1 MNYIG
6 GVNKGELSR
15 SQKTKKTGVHIFFLI
30 FFSCL
35 ASLTLQSVSKIGS
48 FSILYVFHAVSFD
61 AGENEL

>member
-1 MNYIG
+1 MG

-15 SQKTKKTGVHIFFLI
+15 SQKTNKTGVHIFFFLI

-61 AGENEL
+61 AEENEL